1 MILSNINLVRSIIN
15 KRYLSKNPE
24 LYEDML
30 QEGIV
35 GLIKAEKTF
44 DASLGYKFTTYAH
57 RVINNEI
64 LMFLKKYKNKHS
76 AVVSYDNS
84 IEDIDNEVS
93 YSDVLSEEVP
103 KEYIDLHNA
112 INRLKPKQRETIY
125 QVFFND
131 LIYKD
136 AGEQLG
142 GVSKQAV
149 HKRLAVALKRLKKSL
164 GDKYEDYN

>member
-35 GLIKAEKTF
+35 GLLKAENTF
-44 DASLGYKFTTYAH
+44 DESMGFKFTTYAYK
-57 RVINNEI
+57 VINNEI
-64 LMFLKKYKNKHS
+64 LMFLKRYKNKHS

-93 YSDVLSEEVP
+93 YSDVLSEEAP
-103 KEYIDLHNA
+103 REYIDLYNA
-112 INRLKPKQRETIY
+112 INRLKPKQRDTIY

-131 LIYKD
+131 LVYKN
-136 AGEQLG
+136 AGEQSG

-149 HKRLAVALKRLKKSL
+149 HKRLTVALKQLKKIL